1 MKEDK
6 ETVNLGLTSREISD
20 LYLKQ
25 MEFARLLIR
34 SSRRH
39 RPMLDEAGITE
50 TEVTILN
57 IIDQAPGI
65 TSQEIAKETAT
76 TKGAVAQ
83 VIKSLDSKGLLI
95 RQREGRMIHLSVTD
109 KAHELVVQDR
119 QESLESRRRNRQ
131 YTEDLTPEEFRAF
144 MKVMDRLILMMR
156 EADPKPEK

>member
-39 RPMLDEAGITE
+39 RPMLEEAGITE
-50 TEVTILN
+50 TEVTLLN

-131 YTEDLTPEEFRAF
+131 YTEDLTPEEFRTF

>member
-131 YTEDLTPEEFRAF
+131 YTEDLSPEEFRTF

-156 EADPKPEK
+156 KADPKPEK

>member
-131 YTEDLTPEEFRAF
+131 YTEDLSPEEFRTF
-144 MKVMDRLILMMR
+144 MKVMDRLILMMH

>member
-131 YTEDLTPEEFRAF
+131 YTEDLTPEEFRTF

>member
-131 YTEDLTPEEFRAF
+131 YTEDLTPEEFRTF
-144 MKVMDRLILMMR
+144 MKVMDQLILMMR
-156 EADPKPEK
+156 EADPKPEQ

>member
-1 MKEDK
+1 MKEGK

-131 YTEDLTPEEFRAF
+131 YTEDLTPEEFRTF
-144 MKVMDRLILMMR
+144 MKVMDQLILMMR
-156 EADPKPEK
+156 EADPKPEQ

>member
-6 ETVNLGLTSREISD
+6 ETVTLGLTSREISD

-39 RPMLDEAGITE
+39 RPMLDIAGITE

-131 YTEDLTPEEFRAF
+131 YTEDLTPEEFRTF

-156 EADPKPEK
+156 KADPKPEK

>member
-50 TEVTILN
+50 TEVTLLN

-65 TSQEIAKETAT
+65 TSQEIARETAT

-83 VIKSLDSKGLLI
+83 VIKSLDSKSLLI
-95 RQREGRMIHLSVTD
+95 RQREGRMIHLFVTD
-109 KAHELVVQDR
+109 RAHELVMQDR
-119 QESLESRRRNRQ
+119 QESLENRRRTRQ
-131 YTEDLTPEEFRAF
+131 YTEDLSPEEFRTF

-156 EADPKPEK
+156 EAEPKPEK

>member
-131 YTEDLTPEEFRAF
+131 YTEDLTPEEFRTF

-156 EADPKPEK
+156 EADSKPEK

>member
-39 RPMLDEAGITE
+39 RPMLDKAGITE

-131 YTEDLTPEEFRAF
+131 YTEDLTPEEFRTF

-156 EADPKPEK
+156 KADPKPEK

>member
-50 TEVTILN
+50 TEVTLLN

-131 YTEDLTPEEFRAF
+131 YTEDLTPEEFRTF

>member
-109 KAHELVVQDR
+109 KAHELVMQDR

-131 YTEDLTPEEFRAF
+131 YTEDLSPEEFRTF

>member
-83 VIKSLDSKGLLI
+83 VIKSLNSKGLLI

-109 KAHELVVQDR
+109 KAHELVMQDR

-131 YTEDLTPEEFRAF
+131 YTEDLSPEEFRTF

>member
-131 YTEDLTPEEFRAF
+131 YTEDLTPEEFRTF
-144 MKVMDRLILMMR
+144 MKVMDRLILMIR

>member
-6 ETVNLGLTSREISD
+6 ETVNLGMTSREISD

-131 YTEDLTPEEFRAF
+131 YTEDLTPEEFRTF

-156 EADPKPEK
+156 KADPKPEK

>member
-109 KAHELVVQDR
+109 KAHELVMQDR

-131 YTEDLTPEEFRAF
+131 YTEDLSPEEFRTF

-156 EADPKPEK
+156 EADPKPEQ